1 MVTFEERNLVAD
13 DAFLW
18 PPSSYDI
25 VFCRNVLMYFTPEA
39 MRDVVGR
46 IGQSLVPGGFLFLGH
61 AETLRGVSQ
70 SFHLCHTHDTFY
82 YQRREASEVSGA
94 TRANATYADA
104 SSTTAVASPIDIGTS
119 WIEAIQRASERI
131 ALLASAPR
139 HCGEPVLATT
149 AAAAPASRASDFGLV
164 LEAMRNERFA
174 DALMLLSALPA
185 ESDSEPE
192 ALLLRAVLLANSG
205 KMKEARGACAR
216 LLAIDELNAGAHYV
230 MALCHEDGGDA
241 AGAVEHDRT
250 AVYLDAG
257 FAMPRLHMGL
267 IAKRSG
273 DTAGARQELSQALIL
288 LAREDASRI
297 LLFGGGFS
305 RDALLA
311 LCRSE
316 LRTAGGDV

>member
-1 MVTFEERNLVAD
+1 
-13 DAFLW
+13 
-18 PPSSYDI
+18 
-25 VFCRNVLMYFTPEA
+25 
-39 MRDVVGR
+39 
-46 IGQSLVPGGFLFLGH
+46 
-61 AETLRGVSQ
+61 
-70 SFHLCHTHDTFY
+70 
-82 YQRREASEVSGA
+82 
-94 TRANATYADA
+94 
-104 SSTTAVASPIDIGTS
+104 
-119 WIEAIQRASERI
+119 
-131 ALLASAPR
+131 
-139 HCGEPVLATT
+139 
-149 AAAAPASRASDFGLV
+149 V

-230 MALCHEDGGDA
+230 MALCHEEGGDA